1 MKKTNSILR
10 RFSLTNRLLTT
21 ATLALIIALS
31 LIGVVMDRAFKEKT
45 LSLVEERLEGYV
57 FALISVTSTTED
69 NQLIVE
75 ENLPIPKLEQ
85 PLSSSSRMRS

>member
-57 FALISVTSTTED
+57 FALISVTSTT
-69 NQLIVE
+69 
-75 ENLPIPKLEQ
+75 
-85 PLSSSSRMRS
+85 